1 MADKQIKVNV
11 NDLKDKVIII
21 KKGVPTV
28 LDKPQTGFGEN
39 VISWTEGEITADRVS
54 YTNKR

>member
-1 MADKQIKVNV
+1 MADKQIQILVK
-11 NDLKDKVIII
+11 DLKDKVIII

-28 LDKPQTGFGEN
+28 LDRPATGFGEN
-39 VISWTEGEITADRVS
+39 VISWTDGKITADRVS